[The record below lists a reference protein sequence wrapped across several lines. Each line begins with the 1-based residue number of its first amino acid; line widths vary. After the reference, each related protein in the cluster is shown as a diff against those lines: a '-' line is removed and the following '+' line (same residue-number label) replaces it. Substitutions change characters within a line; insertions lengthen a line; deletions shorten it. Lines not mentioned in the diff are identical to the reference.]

1 MTQLRERGIIPG
13 FFEEEV
19 IVLAVDDRAAV
30 FVEKMKSAGL
40 PRRAIESFVYHLGN
54 LFSGATGTLREAEIL
69 PIPALPDSETF
80 EAARPA
86 GENMLSR
93 VAVIKL
99 NGGLGT
105 GMGLAGPK
113 SLLRVRGDLCFLDLI
128 ARQILE
134 LRRTVDHPVPLI
146 LMNSYRTRQASI
158 EVLGKYPKLRI
169 SGMALD
175 FLQNRV
181 PKIREADFHPAEFPS
196 DPAME
201 WCPPGH
207 GDLYAA
213 LGSSGILNDLM
224 AAGIEY
230 AFVSNADNLGAVL
243 DSGILGYMV
252 ENDIDFLMEAAD
264 RTSSDRKGGHLC
276 IRRGEGLSL
285 RESAQCAPEE
295 RAAFQDIE
303 RYRYFN
309 TNNLWIHL
317 PSLAAL
323 MDHYGG
329 VLPLTTIFN
338 RKTVDPAD
346 PGSEAVIQ
354 LETAMGD
361 AISLFPNS
369 AAVRVPRSRFS
380 PVKSTSDLLAVR
392 SDAYEMTPDFRV
404 VQAAGRIRPPRIDL
418 DPAYYRMLD
427 DFELRFPAGAPSLR
441 NCQSMEIRGNVF
453 FGALVRVDGDVRI
466 TAGEEAVR
474 IEDGSKLSGS
484 VHLQKPVEA

>member
-1 MTQLRERGIIPG
+1 MAGLRHRVPVPG
-13 FFEEEV
+13 LPEEEV
-19 IVLAVDDRAAV
+19 IQVSVEHRTAV
-30 FVEKMKSAGL
+30 FIEKMKAAGL

-54 LFSGATGTLREAEIL
+54 LVSGGKGALRESAIL
-69 PIPALPDSETF
+69 PIQALPDSEDF
-80 EAARPA
+80 GPSRPA
-86 GENMLSR
+86 GAAMMSR

-113 SLLRVRGDLCFLDLI
+113 SLLRVRDDLCFLDLI
-128 ARQILE
+128 ARQILD
-134 LRRTVDHPVPLI
+134 LRKRVKQPVPLI
-146 LMNSYRTRQASI
+146 LMNSYRTREAS
-158 EVLGKYPKLRI
+158 LGLLEKYPELPLP
-169 SGMALD
+169 GMPLD

-181 PKIREADFHPAEFPS
+181 PKVREVDLLPAEFPE
-196 DPAME
+196 DPTME

-207 GDLYAA
+207 GDLYTA
-213 LGSSGILNDLM
+213 LGSSGILNELM
-224 AAGIEY
+224 ASGIEY
-230 AFVSNADNLGAVL
+230 AFISNADNLGAVL
-243 DSGILGYMV
+243 DAGILGYMV

-264 RTSSDRKGGHLC
+264 RTTSDRKGGHLC

-295 RAAFQDIE
+295 QDAFQNIE
-303 RYRYFN
+303 KYRYFN

-338 RKTVDPAD
+338 RKSLDPAD
-346 PGSEAVIQ
+346 PESEPVIQ

-361 AISLFPNS
+361 AISLFPNA

-380 PVKSTSDLLAVR
+380 PVKSTADLLAVR

-404 VQAAGRIRPPRIDL
+404 VQARGRKRPPRIDL
-418 DPAYYRMLD
+418 DPGYYRMLGD
-427 DFELRFPAGAPSLR
+427 LEQRFPEGAPFLR
-441 NCQSMEIRGNVF
+441 SCQSLEVRGNVF
-453 FGALVRVDGDVRI
+453 FGKLVHLEGDVRI
-466 TAGEEAVR
+466 RAGEEPVSIA
-474 IEDGSKLSGS
+474 DGSILSGS
-484 VHLQKPVEA
+484 VRL